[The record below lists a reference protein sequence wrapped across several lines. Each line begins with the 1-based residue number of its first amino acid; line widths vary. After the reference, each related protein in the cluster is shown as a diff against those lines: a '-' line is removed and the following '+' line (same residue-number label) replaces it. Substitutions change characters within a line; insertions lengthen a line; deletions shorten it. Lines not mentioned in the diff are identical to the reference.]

1 MIMVTMPNMRHV
13 VLRSHTDFHKD
24 AHLNGQHRQTMTER
38 YSITEARRN
47 LPRLVREVERGKA
60 VELTRRGESVAM
72 LISRRRFEQL
82 ASNHSGF
89 AATYQ
94 TFAEHVDLAKLDLDP
109 DRLFSGIRADTQ
121 GRDVHL

>member
-1 MIMVTMPNMRHV
+1 
-13 VLRSHTDFHKD
+13 
-24 AHLNGQHRQTMTER
+24 MTER
-38 YSITEARRN
+38 YSIAEARRN
-47 LPRLVREVERGKA
+47 LPKLVHEAERGKA

-89 AATYQ
+89 TETYR
-94 TFAEHVDLAKLDLDP
+94 TFAENVDLAKLGLDP
-109 DRLFSGIRADTQ
+109 DQLFSEIRADTQ